1 MIPSIA
7 AVKSNVPLRDC
18 SSIAEFLCFWL
29 ANPVLRE
36 EDQRTFDY
44 YYRSYKKHFGPYL
57 QHYYER
63 QTRELMALVRSTP
76 RARVLEIGCGCGTET
91 LWAALHGASV
101 TGIDISAELL
111 SVAQQRLNWL
121 AKETGQSLLC
131 RFLRSSVFDLDQ
143 EGPFDIVYIEQA
155 LHHIE
160 PRQQLIEKLSAFV
173 APGGHLVISEANGWN
188 PFLQIRL
195 FRMRGTRTII
205 MHDGH
210 PWGHERITAP
220 SALVRQFKRHGFSPV
235 TLDYYRALPNAAA
248 ADKLLSLDRALP
260 QMLRPLFTH
269 FNLVLRKGS

>member
-1 MIPSIA
+1 
-7 AVKSNVPLRDC
+7 VKVGAPLLDC
-18 SSIAEFLCFWL
+18 SSIAKFLGFWL
-29 ANPVLRE
+29 SNQVLE
-36 EDQRTFDY
+36 EGEQRTFDY

-63 QTRELMALVRSTP
+63 QTRELMALIRF
-76 RARVLEIGCGCGTET
+76 RARTRVLEVGCGCGTET

-111 SVAQQRLNWL
+111 SVAQQRLAWL
-121 AKETGQSLLC
+121 EKETEQSLNC
-131 RFLRSSVFDLDQ
+131 RFLRSSVLDLD
-143 EGPFDIVYIEQA
+143 EGGAFDIVYIEQA

-160 PRQQLIEKLSAFV
+160 PRQQLIERLSALV
-173 APGGHLVISEANGWN
+173 APGGHLIISEANGWN

-210 PWGHERITAP
+210 LWGHERITVP
-220 SALVRQFKRHGFSPV
+220 WALVRPFRRHGLFPV
-235 TLDYYRALPNAAA
+235 TLNYYRALPNVAA

-269 FNLVLRKGS
+269 FNLVLRKGL